1 MGIAVL
7 SSVPL
12 VIGLRRIERLACYQC
27 IGVLCLTAQQM
38 GPDIAALLVSM
49 LNDPSRGIGIIDIN
63 STTTELVVGRYRD
76 KLTQV
81 AGEGDEPSVNMSV
94 NFHIRKD
101 RQERVTPASENLT
114 SITILLSA
122 FMIGTHLF
130 FVGYQDT
137 VATHYDMGTRS
148 GCSKSYMTMSE
159 SSLSALF
166 DVKTASR
173 LSLDMSASY
182 SL

>member
-1 MGIAVL
+1 M
-7 SSVPL
+7 
-12 VIGLRRIERLACYQC
+12 
-27 IGVLCLTAQQM
+27 
-38 GPDIAALLVSM
+38 
-49 LNDPSRGIGIIDIN
+49 
-63 STTTELVVGRYRD
+63 ELVVGRYRD

-81 AGEGDEPSVNMSV
+81 AGEADEPSVNMSV

-173 LSLDMSASY
+173 LSLDTSASY
-182 SL
+182 SLGDQPSRRRFIGSSAFISSPRMHVYWIEAKSFWVKDYTIWS